1 MSAQSSVYSALS
13 SAAAVTAIVGTAIY
27 PDEAPEDTDPPLV
40 IHQAANIDPEY
51 ALDGAL
57 AFRRSIVSLTCWAST
72 RAQAN
77 ALADACAATLVSPT
91 MRWSGR
97 DDSVFD
103 VDTGT
108 YASVISVEVFES
120 P

>member
-1 MSAQSSVYSALS
+1 MSAQANVYAALAA
-13 SAAAVTAIVGTAIY
+13 AAAVTAIVGTRIY
-27 PDEAPEDTDPPLV
+27 PDEAPEDTEPPLV
-40 IHQAANIDPEY
+40 IHQATSIEPEY

-57 AFRRSIVSLTCWAST
+57 AFRRSIVSLTCWAAT

-77 ALADACAATLVSPT
+77 ALADACAAALVSAT

-103 VDTGT
+103 VETGN
-108 YASVISVEVFES
+108 YASVIAVEVFES